1 MRYEHTCETPIMLS
15 IPDPKIKAK
24 ASMTPIAAAKS
35 KAEEIEGSLFLS
47 PTLPDIF
54 PCVYQHRNLARGF

>member
-1 MRYEHTCETPIMLS
+1 LRS

-24 ASMTPIAAAKS
+24 ASMTPTAAAKT

-47 PTLPDIF
+47 PILPDMF
-54 PCVYQHRNLARGF
+54 PCAYQHRKLACEF